1 MPHEPY
7 TSFEQWAD
15 EKQELELEVRPTHQR
30 PILSATPLF

>member
-15 EKQELELEVRPTHQR
+15 EKQELELEVRPRLPTNG
-30 PILSATPLF
+30 PF